1 MLFGD
6 WGFESSRLKGANA
19 GGEAALFR
27 PLFILLEAKEVEE
40 IPCNRCLKKRLRCLS
55 LGLFCPGSGWDLGQ
69 MPLMTS
75 LLGPGLLV
83 SPLCA
88 PCCSTVGTLSH
99 IWYQDAGST
108 LGGEGQVSPLPLGL
122 WETLQDIWETG
133 ESEL

>member
-6 WGFESSRLKGANA
+6 WGFESSRLKEANA

-40 IPCNRCLKKRLRCLS
+40 ISCNRCLKKDLRCLS

-69 MPLMTS
+69 MPLMAS
-75 LLGPGLLV
+75 PLGLGLLV

-88 PCCSTVGTLSH
+88 PFCSQLAPSLSSRGHTILILQIGTGLC
-99 IWYQDAGST
+99 APG
-108 LGGEGQVSPLPLGL
+108 LVSCP
-122 WETLQDIWETG
+122 
-133 ESEL
+133 